1 MTKTKF
7 IVFTAEPDGEVSS
20 AGGGDALA
28 GGNGNNGNG
37 NGNGDGGGGGGGAW
51 RLVARAPVVI
61 QTALPCACEYVLSNP
76 DGTVAAR
83 GVVEPGVP
91 AHVTSAGRGG
101 MVVHAEIAFDPFLAR
116 RKASAFNNASK
127 MLNCFF
133 FLFLFF
139 STNFAFS
146 DSNLCAAS
154 TPRLILA
161 CLCLWS

>member
-101 MVVHAEIAFDPFLAR
+101 GWWCTLKSRLTHSWLEER
-116 RKASAFNNASK
+116 R
-127 MLNCFF
+127 L
-133 FLFLFF
+133 L
-139 STNFAFS
+139 STTRQK
-146 DSNLCAAS
+146 C
-154 TPRLILA
+154 
-161 CLCLWS
+161 